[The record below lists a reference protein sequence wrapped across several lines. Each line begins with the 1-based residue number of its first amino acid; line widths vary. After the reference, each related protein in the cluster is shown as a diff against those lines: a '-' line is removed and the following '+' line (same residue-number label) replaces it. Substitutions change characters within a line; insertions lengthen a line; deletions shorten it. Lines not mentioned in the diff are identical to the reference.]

1 MRSFLPFFRQRRSA
15 VLHHQVEICFGHS
28 AVAQTFRAP
37 SAAFCEGVLLLAA
50 LHLEKT
56 DAGGD
61 RADHDKNGGQ
71 CGDEC
76 RWNAAGNMKQLSKGF
91 TGGTIFLISSRF
103 GRIGERQG
111 LRGAV

>member
-1 MRSFLPFFRQRRSA
+1 MGFYAIVSSFFRQRLSA

-28 AVAQTFRAP
+28 AVAQAFRAP

-61 RADHDKNGGQ
+61 RADHDKNGG
-71 CGDEC
+71 
-76 RWNAAGNMKQLSKGF
+76 RAAMNA
-91 TGGTIFLISSRF
+91 GGTRTEI
-103 GRIGERQG
+103 
-111 LRGAV
+111 

>member
-1 MRSFLPFFRQRRSA
+1 MRTFLPFFRQRRSA

-56 DAGGD
+56 DAGVTAPITT
-61 RADHDKNGGQ
+61 RMAVSAAM
-71 CGDEC
+71 
-76 RWNAAGNMKQLSKGF
+76 NA
-91 TGGTIFLISSRF
+91 GGTRTEI
-103 GRIGERQG
+103 
-111 LRGAV
+111 